1 MEAALIP
8 LLLLGVLVWLM
19 FIRPQRR
26 RQLAHAAMQDEVV
39 VGDEIIT
46 AGGIHGE
53 VVEDEGEVVR
63 VRIAP
68 EVVVDLDRRAIAAV
82 ARDEPLDE
90 EDEEPSEAE
99 EVTEAR

>member
-1 MEAALIP
+1 
-8 LLLLGVLVWLM
+8 
-19 FIRPQRR
+19 
-26 RQLAHAAMQDEVV
+26 MQDEVG

-53 VVEDEGEVVR
+53 VVGDDGEIVQ

-82 ARDEPLDE
+82 ARDEDENGVDE
-90 EDEEPSEAE
+90 EDDAGPEEAP
-99 EVTEAR
+99 EAR